1 MENLKTEL
9 LEFMTWYRGQHSA
22 VDIEGSE
29 QYAKDWVSD
38 YEGSFPDK
46 FAVKRTSK
54 EWEALVPKKY
64 KLRIMDPDG
73 WDRSGDFDYSFNKE
87 KIIKNEF
94 DRRLSVSTISV
105 NVVFFMEDWETGEK
119 IC

>member
-1 MENLKTEL
+1 MKLPKWLRRN
-9 LEFMTWYRGQHSA
+9 S
-22 VDIEGSE
+22 GSE
-29 QYAKDWVSD
+29 VELTCEKCGAT
-38 YEGSFPDK
+38 PDK

-64 KLRIMDPDG
+64 KLRIIDPDG

-87 KIIKNEF
+87 KITKNEF

-105 NVVFFMEDWETGEK
+105 NVVFFTEDWETGEK